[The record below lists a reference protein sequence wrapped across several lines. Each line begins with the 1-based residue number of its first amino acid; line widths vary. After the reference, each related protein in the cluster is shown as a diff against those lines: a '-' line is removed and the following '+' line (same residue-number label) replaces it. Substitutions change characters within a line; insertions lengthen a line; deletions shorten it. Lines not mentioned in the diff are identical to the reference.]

1 MKGTKRDMEIILVV
15 FLKET
20 LYYSEQF
27 GHFGRKILWCP
38 LLRFFIDF
46 TQKKKRDQDVHQKF
60 FSCFLRKNL
69 FWDNLIF
76 LSHFLMFDWVCSKL
90 IQAMLL
96 LDL

>member
-1 MKGTKRDMEIILVV
+1 MEIILVV

-46 TQKKKRDQDVHQKF
+46 TQKKKGTKMYIK
-60 FSCFLRKNL
+60 SFLVV
-69 FWDNLIF
+69 F
-76 LSHFLMFDWVCSKL
+76 
-90 IQAMLL
+90 
-96 LDL
+96 